1 MPGEY
6 VLELENV
13 LVVVQQVVTN
23 RTFSS
28 LEFQKNRHIL
38 RFTLDS
44 LLGCVLCSN
53 YLNMFL
59 GVEQPGTQLGN
70 VRLVHEK
77 ETDSGYAT
85 SHVPAR

>member
-1 MPGEY
+1 MR
-6 VLELENV
+6 LRFENV
-13 LVVVQQVVTN
+13 LFIAQSEVAS

-28 LEFQKNRHIL
+28 LEFLKNRHIL
-38 RFTLDS
+38 RFPLDS
-44 LLGCVLCSN
+44 LLECVLCSN

-77 ETDSGYAT
+77 ETDCGYAT
-85 SHVPAR
+85 GHVPAR